1 MFLSPSL
8 GTRKGKTKYR
18 APFRLIKIPSSSF
31 FFPNVLLIF
40 STRFKV
46 KFSSNDPLEINKE
59 ESKATMII
67 IIIVIREVITK
78 GEREGQCV
86 FLIAAMAAAGECAR
100 QQQLGLFF
108 KRVLISRRFRTH
120 SEKRR
125 EKGKK
130 NTAWPRGKP
139 TLSQLIYYN
148 KHSLC
153 GWVFFLLLPSLS
165 FSELESISVG
175 RAHGGEHLILLFWLL
190 MRVRVHSGREEEF
203 FSFFSFYACG

>member
-8 GTRKGKTKYR
+8 GTRKAKTKYR

-78 GEREGQCV
+78 GERERGAVC
-86 FLIAAMAAAGECAR
+86 FFNSGDGGSGRMCPAAAAGV
-100 QQQLGLFF
+100 
-108 KRVLISRRFRTH
+108 VL
-120 SEKRR
+120 
-125 EKGKK
+125 
-130 NTAWPRGKP
+130 
-139 TLSQLIYYN
+139 
-148 KHSLC
+148 
-153 GWVFFLLLPSLS
+153 
-165 FSELESISVG
+165 
-175 RAHGGEHLILLFWLL
+175 
-190 MRVRVHSGREEEF
+190 
-203 FSFFSFYACG
+203 